1 MKKIPIAT
9 YKTEDDSRWEA
20 GFKCFKVDSSEERK
34 AGMRMFGQEIKDYI
48 LFEFFDHKG
57 QQIKI
62 LTADTKEYAI
72 SIVKKYMGYGFQ
84 KV

>member
-20 GFKCFKVDSSEERK
+20 VFKCFKVDNSEERK
-34 AGMRMFGQEIKDYI
+34 AGMRMFGQETKDYI

-57 QQIKI
+57 QKIKI

-72 SIVKKYMGYGFQ
+72 SIVKKYMEYGFQ